1 MRVNLKPRALAL
13 TLAGGAATGAIVN
26 SLSVRNGGPELSL
39 PTLIWVAA
47 LLIGGAV
54 LYLASQVSKF
64 SKRETRSQ
72 AGNMNALLAARIV
85 VFAQALAL
93 TGALVMGWQLA
104 ILVFQL
110 GLMSSRASTWP
121 LAESAIS
128 MVAGLF
134 MMVSGLIAVNMC
146 RIPPGDDEDRG
157 GTGLGEGL
165 PQTGPLA
172 NRESK

>member
-1 MRVNLKPRALAL
+1 MNLKPRALAL
-13 TLAGGAATGAIVN
+13 ALAVGAAVGAIVN

-39 PTLIWVAA
+39 PALIWVAA

-72 AGNMNALLAARIV
+72 AGNMNSLLAARV
-85 VFAQALAL
+85 AVFAQSLAL

-134 MMVSGLIAVNMC
+134 MMLSGVIAVNMC
-146 RIPPGDDEDRG
+146 RIPPGDDEDGG